1 MRRAIRSI
9 GIISAIITA
18 LVCAYLLGTSQ
29 AKTKVEIKI
38 ITEEVKTIPD
48 GYIPLNEEF
57 RNNFVDMRKVT
68 DYTANGDSLQI
79 YLDDGSGYY
88 WER

>member
-1 MRRAIRSI
+1 MKKSIRTIGTIAAIV
-9 GIISAIITA
+9 IIV
-18 LVCAYLLGTSQ
+18 VCAYLLGTAQ
-29 AKTKVEIKI
+29 AKTKI
-38 ITEEVKTIPD
+38 EVKITVTQEP
-48 GYIPLNEEF
+48 GKYIPLNEEF

-79 YLDDGSGYY
+79 FLANGSGYY